1 MAAEIK
7 SIPRVI
13 GAFSSNL
20 IYDELGHKLAEL
32 AAAWRTHKKP
42 ELVQRYHHVL
52 LTLLE
57 LGWDDELDVELE
69 LPNELMPAEYF
80 LRYEKMTAN
89 AAE

>member
-1 MAAEIK
+1 MAPQFEHVA
-7 SIPRVI
+7 
-13 GAFSSNL
+13 GAFSKNPV
-20 IYDELGHKLAEL
+20 YDALMWKLANL
-32 AAAWRTHKKP
+32 AGEWRGTKKP

-52 LTLLE
+52 LALLE